1 MYYRSLEQ
9 FLCYF
14 LFQGLDEVS
23 PINIYIYT
31 GIYCISYNILVFNLE
46 ASCPC

>member
-9 FLCYF
+9 FLRYF

-23 PINIYIYT
+23 PINIYIPVYIAYLI
-31 GIYCISYNILVFNLE
+31 IY
-46 ASCPC
+46 

>member
-23 PINIYIYT
+23 PINIYT